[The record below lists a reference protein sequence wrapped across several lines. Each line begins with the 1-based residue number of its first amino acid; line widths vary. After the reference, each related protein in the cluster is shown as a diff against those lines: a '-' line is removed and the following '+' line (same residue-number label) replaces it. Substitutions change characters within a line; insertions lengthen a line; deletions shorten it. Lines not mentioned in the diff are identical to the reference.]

1 MFRFDFVISAFQH
14 FSVSAF
20 RQALCAL
27 PLAWLWF
34 VLINDL
40 RVEWTVNPQYSYG
53 WAVPLLCAFLIWQRI
68 ENAESRKQ
76 EIESGAASVETKINF
91 RFQFSKFQLFALA
104 LCALLYAPTRLI
116 EEANPGWRLM
126 SWALAIEVVGLTLI
140 FIRLALGASP
150 LRHDRGEADATLA
163 HRMGEGPGV
172 RASGEVSPP
181 LSAFQVSDFV
191 FPICFFL
198 VAVPWPSGI
207 EGTLIQGLTRIDTG
221 LTTELLGWIG
231 IPAMP
236 HGNVIEVAT
245 GVVGIDEACSGIRSF
260 QATLMISLFL
270 GELYSL
276 DRLRRVICVFAGF
289 ALSFLFN
296 LARMSLLVWVAARKG
311 VAAIA
316 SWHDPA
322 GVTILVACFF
332 CLWGL
337 GVFLKSRKQKSE
349 SRNQGRKAEGAN
361 SSGNAETLKTETL
374 KGESGNQKTENKNK
388 LRLSAFHISAFS
400 LAAWILLT
408 EFSVEAWYRWHE
420 TRVPAAAQWTVA
432 WPTNDASFKELPL
445 AGITRQ
451 ILRYDEGRCAAWE
464 EGGLKW
470 QAVFLRWKP
479 GRTAIHL
486 AQNHTPAVCMT
497 AAGHT
502 LNVIS
507 PQEWFEVNGLRM
519 PFLAYRV
526 TDAPQP
532 FFVFYC
538 LWDDRASA
546 QGFETMELTYGNRL
560 APVLAGQRNPGQRS
574 LEIAVSG
581 PANAAEAEAAVRAE
595 LEKLIMSQ

>member
-1 MFRFDFVISAFQH
+1 MNRPRPISLT
-14 FSVSAF
+14 SA
-20 RQALCAL
+20 LWLL
-27 PLAWLWF
+27 PVAWLWLI
-34 VLINDL
+34 LINDL

-53 WAVPLLCAFLIWQRI
+53 WAVPFLCAFLVWQRI
-68 ENAESRKQ
+68 QRTDGGCQKAEVRAPTRRKCQ
-76 EIESGAASVETKINF
+76 LSA
-91 RFQFSKFQLFALA
+91 FSFQLLFVFL
-104 LCALLYAPTRLI
+104 ALLYTPTRLI
-116 EEANPGWRLM
+116 EVANPGWRLM

-150 LRHDRGEADATLA
+150 PKSEAGGRTADDGQQLSALCPLPSA
-163 HRMGEGPGV
+163 LC
-172 RASGEVSPP
+172 PP
-181 LSAFQVSDFV
+181 RSAFQRFSVSDFV

-276 DRLRRVICVFAGF
+276 GRLRRVVCVFAGF
-289 ALSFLFN
+289 ALSFIFN

-337 GVFLKSRKQKSE
+337 GVLLESKRQK
-349 SRNQGRKAEGAN
+349 A
-361 SSGNAETLKTETL
+361 
-374 KGESGNQKTENKNK
+374 ESGNLKPEGGSAYSQATGRQGQATEGGEADGNFSISAFQ
-388 LRLSAFHISAFS
+388 LSAFSTA
-400 LAAWILLT
+400 LVAWILLT

-420 TRVPAAAQWTVA
+420 ARVPVATQWTVT

-445 AGITRQ
+445 AGRTRQ
-451 ILRYDEGRCAAWE
+451 ILRYDEGRSATWD

-486 AQNHTPAVCMT
+486 AQNHTPEICMT
-497 AAGHT
+497 GAGYT
-502 LNVIS
+502 LSAIS

-519 PFLAYRV
+519 PFLAYQV

-546 QGFETMELTYGNRL
+546 QGFETMSLTYGNRL
-560 APVLAGQRNPGQRS
+560 APVLAGLRNPGQRS
-574 LEIAVSG
+574 IEIAVSG
-581 PANAAEAEAAVRAE
+581 PDNAAEAEAAVRTE
-595 LEKLIMSQ
+595 LEKLVASKP

>member
-1 MFRFDFVISAFQH
+1 MIFSFRFQL
-14 FSVSAF
+14 SAF
-20 RQALCAL
+20 RQTLCAL

-53 WAVPLLCAFLIWQRI
+53 WAVPFLCAFLLWQRVQK
-68 ENAESRKQ
+68 AEGREQKA
-76 EIESGAASVETKINF
+76 EIHFS
-91 RFQFSKFQLFALA
+91 FQLSKFQLFALA

-116 EEANPGWRLM
+116 EEANPGWRLV
-126 SWALAIEVVGLTLI
+126 SWALSIEVVGLTLI
-140 FIRLALGASP
+140 FIRLALGVSP
-150 LRHDRGEADATLA
+150 LRSGRGQ
-163 HRMGEGPGV
+163 GQ
-172 RASGEVSPP
+172 GEVSPL
-181 LSAFQVSDFV
+181 LSAFRFSDFV
-191 FPICFFL
+191 FPVCFFL
-198 VAVPWPSGI
+198 VAVPWPSPI
-207 EGTLIQGLTRIDTG
+207 EMPLIQGLTRVDTAC
-221 LTTELLGWIG
+221 TTELLGWIG

-270 GELYSL
+270 GEFY
-276 DRLRRVICVFAGF
+276 RLTVFRRSVLCLAGF

-311 VAAIA
+311 MAAIA

-332 CLWGL
+332 SLWGL
-337 GVFLKSRKQKSE
+337 GVWLGKKQGTENQKQKF
-349 SRNQGRKAEGAN
+349 GK
-361 SSGNAETLKTETL
+361 
-374 KGESGNQKTENKNK
+374 QKTEMESQGAEVGRSGQQEAGITRSS
-388 LRLSAFHISAFS
+388 LITPHALLPLALALGTWIVISEVS
-400 LAAWILLT
+400 I
-408 EFSVEAWYRWHE
+408 EAWYRSHE
-420 TRVPAAAQWTVA
+420 ARVPSAAQWTVA

-445 AGITRQ
+445 TESTLQ
-451 ILRYDEGRCAAWE
+451 ILRYDEGRSAAWQQ
-464 EGGLKW
+464 GNLIW

-486 AQNHTPAVCMT
+486 AQNHTPEVCMT

-502 LNVIS
+502 LNAIS
-507 PQEWFEVNGLRM
+507 PQEWFDVNGLRM
-519 PFLAYRV
+519 PFLAYQV

-546 QGFETMELTYGNRL
+546 QGFETMGLTYGNRL
-560 APVLAGQRNPGQRS
+560 APVLAGLRNPGQRS
-574 LEIAVSG
+574 LEIAIAG
-581 PANAAEAEAAVRAE
+581 LDNPAEAEAALRAE
-595 LEKLIMSQ
+595 LERLITSKP